1 MSPTPRPEPARF
13 DSLDDAV
20 EFLYQRVPGPLHVG
34 APLGLG
40 KPHRLLNALYQRAE
54 RETSRRLHLYTALSL
69 DPPGA
74 GKGLEARFL
83 RPFAQRHFGDDFP
96 RLAYVQALKRNAL
109 PAHMEVEEFYLQSGA
124 LLHAQAAQRRYASL
138 NYTHVARALADRGV
152 NAVVQKVAADP
163 SGSGR
168 LSLSCNTDLTFDAVD
183 AIVAR
188 GLPRPLLIAEVDPLL
203 PWLDGSAAV
212 EASFFDAVVAPPGP
226 YPKLFGLPRQP
237 VSDADYAIGFHAST
251 LVRDGGTLQIGIGT
265 LADAL
270 CHALVL
276 RHTDNAAYWR
286 VLGALGYSQDD
297 GGSSGA
303 GISSLEDAASLEVDL
318 SSTHNANAPV
328 APLGQTAS
336 LEVDLS
342 STRNA
347 KAPVAPLG
355 QIASLE
361 VDLASTHNAKAP
373 VAPLGPFG
381 VGLFG
386 CSEMLNEGFRRLVEV
401 GVIKRK
407 VVDDLDFMRRLHE
420 GRADAA
426 DHERLEREGEYL
438 QGGFYLGSQD
448 FYDWLRDMPE
458 SERRGIS
465 MRRISEVNELYG
477 GNETLERLQRRDAR
491 FFNSCMMATAL
502 GAAVSDTLDDGRVVS
517 GVGGQYNFVAMAHAL
532 PDARSVLML
541 RATRDSGGETRS
553 NVVWNYAQTTIPR
566 HLRDVYVTEY
576 GIADLR
582 GKTDEDCILAMAAVA
597 AAGHQFPL
605 LQAAMAS
612 GKLPHTHYR
621 LSERNSPQRLS
632 EAFAPLRQ
640 QGALPDYPLGS
651 DFTAV
656 EQRLV
661 KALGWLKANT
671 ATAGAK
677 ARTVLKALFSSG
689 TTDAEA
695 MQRMGLER
703 PIGLG
708 ERLEAQLVALALR
721 ETRSR

>member
-1 MSPTPRPEPARF
+1 MTESAREPLYF
-13 DSLDDAV
+13 QSLDEAV
-20 EFLYQRVPGPLHVG
+20 ELLYRRIDGPLQVG

-40 KPHRLLNALYQRAE
+40 KPHRLLNALYARAE
-54 RETSRRLHLYTALSL
+54 REPSRRLHLYTALSL

-83 RPFAQRHFGDDFP
+83 KPFAQRHFGDDYP

-124 LLHAQAAQRRYASL
+124 LLNSQAAQSRYASL

-212 EASFFDAVVAPPGP
+212 EASFFDAVVSPPGP
-226 YPKLFGLPRQP
+226 HPKLFGLPRQP

-286 VLGALGYSQDD
+286 VLRALGYDQSGESSSVGIPAL
-297 GGSSGA
+297 GG
-303 GISSLEDAASLEVDL
+303 
-318 SSTHNANAPV
+318 
-328 APLGQTAS
+328 TAS
-336 LEVDLS
+336 GRVDLS

-347 KAPVAPLG
+347 MAPVAPL
-355 QIASLE
+355 L
-361 VDLASTHNAKAP
+361 
-373 VAPLGPFG
+373 PFS

-426 DHERLEREGEYL
+426 DLERLEREGEYL

-458 SERRGIS
+458 DRRRGIS

-477 GNETLERLQRRDAR
+477 GNETLERLQRHDAR

-553 NVVWNYAQTTIPR
+553 NVVWNYAQATIPR

-582 GKTDEDCILAMAAVA
+582 GKTDEDCIQAMVAVA

-605 LQAAMAS
+605 LDSAMRH
-612 GKLPHTHYR
+612 GKLPRATYR
-621 LSERNSPQRLS
+621 LSDRNDPQRLRD
-632 EAFAPLRQ
+632 ALAPLRA

-661 KALGWLKANT
+661 KALAWLKANT
-671 ATAGAK
+671 AGSGAK
-677 ARTVLKALFSSG
+677 ARTVFKALFSSG
-689 TTDAEA
+689 AADAEA
-695 MQRMGLER
+695 MQRMGLAQ
-703 PIGLG
+703 PSGFG
-708 ERLEAQLVALALR
+708 ERIEARLVALALR
-721 ETRSR
+721 ETA

>member
-1 MSPTPRPEPARF
+1 MSLSPRPEPVRF
-13 DSLDDAV
+13 QSLADAV
-20 EFLYQRVPGPLHVG
+20 DFLYSRLPGALHVG

-40 KPHRLLNALYQRAE
+40 KPHRLLNALYERAE
-54 RETSRRLHLYTALSL
+54 REPTRRLHLYTALSL
-69 DPPGA
+69 DPPAA

-83 RPFAQRHFGDDFP
+83 QPFLERHFGDDYP

-124 LLHAQAAQRRYASL
+124 LLRSQAAQRRYASL
-138 NYTHVARALADRGV
+138 NYTHVARALAERGV

-183 AIVAR
+183 AIVAS

-203 PWLDGSAAV
+203 PWIDGSAAV
-212 EASFFDAVVAPPGP
+212 DASFFDAVATPPGP

-286 VLGALGYSQDD
+286 VLEALGYEKA
-297 GGSSGA
+297 GGSGGA
-303 GISSLEDAASLEVDL
+303 GGSAFAHAAS
-318 SSTHNANAPV
+318 SS
-328 APLGQTAS
+328 
-336 LEVDLS
+336 VDLS

-347 KAPVAPLG
+347 MAPVAPLEHT
-355 QIASLE
+355 ASSD
-361 VDLASTHNAKAP
+361 VDLSSTSNAKATI
-373 VAPLGPFG
+373 APLAPFS

-407 VVDDLDFMRRLHE
+407 VVDDLDVMRRLHD

-426 DHERLEREGEYL
+426 DLERLEREGEYL

-448 FYDWLRDMPE
+448 FYDWLRDMPPAQ
-458 SERRGIS
+458 RRGIS

-532 PDARSVLML
+532 PNARSVLML
-541 RATRDSGGETRS
+541 RATRDGGGETRS
-553 NVVWNYAQTTIPR
+553 NVVWNYPQATIPR

-576 GIADLR
+576 GIAHLR
-582 GKTDEDCILAMAAVA
+582 GKTDEDCILAMAAI
-597 AAGHQFPL
+597 AGSGFQYPL
-605 LQAAMAS
+605 LQAAIGA
-612 GKLPHTHYR
+612 GKLAPKHYR
-621 LSERNSPQRLS
+621 LSDRNTPRRLR
-632 EAFAPLRQ
+632 AALAPLRA
-640 QGALPDYPLGS
+640 QGVLPDYPLGS

-661 KALGWLKANT
+661 KALAWLKANT
-671 ATAGAK
+671 ATTGAK
-677 ARTVLKALFSSG
+677 ARTALKAWFSG
-689 TTDAEA
+689 GAADAEA
-695 MQRMGLER
+695 MRRMGLER
-703 PIGLG
+703 PAGFA
-708 ERLEAQLVALALR
+708 ERLEARLVALALR
-721 ETRSR
+721 ENSAD